1 MFITTARSLPYP
13 RNKLALRTRPKRD
26 FHEKLKKNEP
36 QNLRDEKK
44 AVTLQSQSPKG
55 MPVL

>member
-26 FHEKLKKNEP
+26 FHEKLKKM
-36 QNLRDEKK
+36 
-44 AVTLQSQSPKG
+44 SPKICE
-55 MPVL
+55 MKKKQ